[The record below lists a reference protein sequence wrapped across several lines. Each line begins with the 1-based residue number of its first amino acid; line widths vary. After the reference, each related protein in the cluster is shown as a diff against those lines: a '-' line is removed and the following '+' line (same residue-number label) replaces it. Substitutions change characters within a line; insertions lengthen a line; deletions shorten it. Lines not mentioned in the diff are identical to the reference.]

1 MGLQA
6 TNAGID
12 YQQRVSAFMMI
23 LMEFEIDISMVL
35 QLNSKEK
42 IIELNFEACE
52 NIDDLVMTLES
63 GKKIYFQMKRTISL
77 SENENSEFYGVCTQF
92 VKQYLTQN
100 SSDLAYILGT
110 RSEASNAI
118 TIKLKRVLEGIRLAH
133 DSC

>member
-1 MGLQA
+1 MGKNMGLQA

-12 YQQRVSAFMMI
+12 FQQRVSAFMMI

-63 GKKIYFQMKRTISL
+63 G
-77 SENENSEFYGVCTQF
+77 
-92 VKQYLTQN
+92 
-100 SSDLAYILGT
+100 
-110 RSEASNAI
+110 
-118 TIKLKRVLEGIRLAH
+118 
-133 DSC
+133 